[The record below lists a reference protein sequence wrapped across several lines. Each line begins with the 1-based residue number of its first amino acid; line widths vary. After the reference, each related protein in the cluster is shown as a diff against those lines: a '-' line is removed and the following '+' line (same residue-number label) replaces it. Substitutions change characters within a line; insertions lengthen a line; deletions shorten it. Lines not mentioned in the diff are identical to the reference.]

1 MSVYNNEIVFLGLAI
16 AGEGGVASSK
26 PVATAVVG
34 PGGLA
39 VARPI
44 ATAIAG
50 ISPSEVSGLG
60 IPIGGGGQK
69 FKSFLRETAQV
80 YLPSSKKYGLAP
92 ASEFDR
98 AVLVGPGFV
107 HDARINEKDINAVED
122 QRMKVAIST
131 DGIDVTE
138 KSEEGEESSG
148 DDRPQENELLP
159 VIHNI
164 GQGPAALKPLEPING
179 GSHTQYPFIPP
190 VSPFR
195 FNWNTEPLDPTPGY
209 EPIPFFDQRAYSFP
223 QFYPF
228 PNVLPMNPFHYQ
240 QNRF

>member
-1 MSVYNNEIVFLGLAI
+1 MAI

-69 FKSFLRETAQV
+69 FKTFLRESAQV

-92 ASEFDR
+92 ATEFDR
-98 AVLVGPGFV
+98 AVLIGPGFV
-107 HDARINEKDINAVED
+107 HESRINEKDINAVED
-122 QRMKVAIST
+122 QGMKVVIST

-138 KSEEGEESSG
+138 KPEESPGTEHSQENAEEGESSG
-148 DDRPQENELLP
+148 TDHQQENELLP
-159 VIHNI
+159 VLHST
-164 GQGPAALKPLEPING
+164 GHGPVALQHSEPIHAG
-179 GSHTQYPFIPP
+179 AQYPFIPP

-195 FNWNTEPLDPTPGY
+195 FNWNTEPLDPAPGY

-223 QFYPF
+223 QFYPY
-228 PNVLPMNPFHYQ
+228 PNVLPMNPYHYQ

>member
-1 MSVYNNEIVFLGLAI
+1 MAI

-92 ASEFDR
+92 ATEFDR
-98 AVLVGPGFV
+98 AILIGPGFV
-107 HDARINEKDINAVED
+107 HESRIKEKDINAVED
-122 QRMKVAIST
+122 QAMKVVIST

-138 KSEEGEESSG
+138 KSEEVESFVKEH
-148 DDRPQENELLP
+148 PQENELLP
-159 VIHNI
+159 VLHST
-164 GQGPAALKPLEPING
+164 GQGPVALQQPSEPIHG
-179 GSHTQYPFIPP
+179 GAQYPFIPP

-195 FNWNTEPLDPTPGY
+195 FNWNTEPLDPAPGY

-223 QFYPF
+223 QFYPY
-228 PNVLPMNPFHYQ
+228 PNVLPMNPYHYQ
-240 QNRF
+240 QSRF